1 MIDHDKFAN
10 ELANIISTEITLRA
24 RKRVM
29 EILDQSN
36 NDFKKDSGINILTFW
51 LAEAIAMRIVSA
63 HMVDDF
69 LLTIQPAI
77 EDGGGT
83 IDTYAKDLENIL
95 TDAAKIVM
103 KDWVE
108 SPERNDSLKGSREAF
123 LHWKKLQGA

>member
-29 EILDQSN
+29 ELLEQSN
-36 NDFKKDSGINILTFW
+36 KDFAKDSSTNILTFW
-51 LAEAIAMRIVSA
+51 IAEAIAMRIVSA

-95 TDAAKIVM
+95 NDAAKIVM

-108 SPERNDSLKGSREAF
+108 SPERNDSLNGSREAF
-123 LHWKKLQGA
+123 LRWKKLQGA